1 MGVLKGAITPYP
13 ESTLKSVK
21 VAIDMIRKAQPS
33 KAEKSPSSTLERAIT
48 VIKEQRIHEGR
59 PLGERLTSD
68 SKPIAISGMTN
79 DSMILDLQAPLKIA
93 ESTLAG
99 RLSSTT
105 TITISDTRFD
115 GSITCDTLYVV
126 DGSRISGEIK
136 VRRLMVNGSRVTGT
150 FSISEIMQKDQASE
164 VCGSLS

>member
-1 MGVLKGAITPYP
+1 MT
-13 ESTLKSVK
+13 
-21 VAIDMIRKAQPS
+21 RKAQFS
-33 KAEKSPSSTLERAIT
+33 KSENSPSATLARAIT
-48 VIKEQRIHEGR
+48 VIKEQRIQEGR

-68 SKPIAISGMTN
+68 SEPIAISGMTN
-79 DSMILDLQAPLKIA
+79 DNMILELQAPLKITG
-93 ESTLAG
+93 STLAG

-126 DGSRISGEIK
+126 DGSRLSGEIK